1 MTREKARV
9 RRAFSHLRTA
19 GDTEDRKV
27 LPEISVAAS
36 TMM

>member
-1 MTREKARV
+1 MAHEKARI
-9 RRAFSHLRTA
+9 RRAFSHLKTA